1 MTTQELEQLSE
12 DFENQQRFSYEEGS
26 VAEGYQAG
34 ALKMLALVL
43 AALDAAPIYTH
54 YDMEDALKP
63 FTQLLS

>member
-1 MTTQELEQLSE
+1 MTKQELEQLA
-12 DFENQQRFSYEEGS
+12 DAFEEQQQFSYEEGS
-26 VAEGYQAG
+26 VAEGYEAG

-54 YDMEDALKP
+54 YDLEDALKP